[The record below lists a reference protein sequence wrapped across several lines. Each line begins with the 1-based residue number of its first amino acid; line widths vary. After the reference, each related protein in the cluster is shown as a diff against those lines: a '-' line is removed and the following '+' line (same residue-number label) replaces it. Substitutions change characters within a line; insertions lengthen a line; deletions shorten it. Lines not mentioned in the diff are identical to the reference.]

1 MLSDFIGF
9 NVLLFGARQI
19 VLTFV
24 ASALVA
30 FLSSFIPVYRIAKKK
45 PIDAIGNQSILPA
58 YMFDNRPI
66 GGLFS
71 VLGKTLKKN
80 RK

>member
-1 MLSDFIGF
+1 MGVLSDFIGF

-30 FLSSFIPVYRIAKKK
+30 FLSSFIPIYRIAKKK
-45 PIDAIGNQSILPA
+45 PIDAIGN
-58 YMFDNRPI
+58 
-66 GGLFS
+66 
-71 VLGKTLKKN
+71 
-80 RK
+80 